1 MMIKLKKE
9 RSLNLNKIKQMKKF
23 LFSSGL
29 LTLPMFA
36 MAQAFDPNQI
46 ISPTVKV
53 TRFEDFIA
61 IFNTLISWMFTILL
75 ILSVIFIILAA
86 FKYLTAGGDDE
97 KIKSAHSMIIY
108 AVVGLVVAFLA
119 QGIRF
124 VVEQL
129 IS

>member
-1 MMIKLKKE
+1 
-9 RSLNLNKIKQMKKF
+9 MKKF